1 MLNMMSSE
9 GITQHAGMDW
19 WQSDEGIW
27 YTRPIDG
34 SSDWVVDQSG
44 LGPSGISQAVQIT
57 DVESGQQSTVTFSG
71 PGEKYRVID
80 TVTAPDGTV
89 VEILEFKELL
99 GSSDVRTAEMLYFTK
114 RSGAKLKMIRIRLSG
129 SKVRVEPGALYFMK
143 GHLEM
148 KSSTAGGMLKGLKRK
163 MLSGETFFVNEI
175 HGVGEIYLE
184 PTFGHFFLHKL
195 NPNEPGVICDKGMF
209 YAGAGDLTVGAK
221 MQGKLSAGIFGGE
234 GWFQT
239 HITGNGV
246 AVLYVPVPKEEVMMY
261 NLDNEKLSVDG
272 NFALM
277 RHDSV
282 DFKVE
287 KSSKGIMSTL
297 VSGEGLLQTFVGSGK
312 VWIAPTQ
319 GVYEKLTSVKGLTN
333 LADNPS
339 SMGTNVKLGKKKR

>member
-1 MLNMMSSE
+1 MTGD

-27 YTRPIDG
+27 YYRPVDG
-34 SSDWVVDQSG
+34 SADWVVDESG
-44 LGPSGISQAVQIT
+44 LGPSGISKAVVMT
-57 DVESGQQSTVTFSG
+57 DVDSGQESTITFSG
-71 PGEKYRVID
+71 PGERYRVID
-80 TVTAPDGTV
+80 SVTAPDGTV
-89 VEILEFKELL
+89 VEILEYKELL

-143 GHLEM
+143 GQLEM
-148 KSSTAGGMLKGLKRK
+148 KSSTGGGMMKGMKRK
-163 MLSGETFFVNEI
+163 LLSGESFFVNEI
-175 HGVGEIYLE
+175 YGVGEIYLE
-184 PTFGHFFLHKL
+184 PTFGHFFLHQL
-195 NPNEPGVICDKGMF
+195 GQHEPGVICDKGMF
-209 YAGAGDLTVGAK
+209 YAGAGSLDVSAK

-239 HITGNGV
+239 HITGQGV
-246 AVLYVPVPKEEVMMY
+246 AVLYVPVPKEEVMLY
-261 NLDNEKLSVDG
+261 TLADEKLSVDG

-277 RHDSV
+277 RHDTV
-282 DFKVE
+282 TFKVE

-297 VSGEGLLQTFVGSGK
+297 VSGEGLLQTFQGSGK

-319 GVYEKLTSVKGLTN
+319 GVYEKLTSVKGLSN
-333 LADNPS
+333 LANNPA

>member
-1 MLNMMSSE
+1 
-9 GITQHAGMDW
+9 MDW

-27 YTRPIDG
+27 YKRSVDG
-34 SSDWVVDQSG
+34 SSDWVIDESG
-44 LGPSGISQAVQIT
+44 LGPAGISQALQIT
-57 DVESGQQSTVTFSG
+57 DVDTGAQSTISLSG
-71 PGEKYRVID
+71 PGERYRVID
-80 TVTAPDGTV
+80 SITAPDGTV
-89 VEILEFKELL
+89 VEILEYKELL

-114 RSGAKLKMIRIRLSG
+114 HAGAKLKMIRIRLSG

-143 GHLEM
+143 GQLEM
-148 KSSTAGGMLKGLKRK
+148 KSSTGGGMLKGMKRK
-163 MLSGETFFVNEI
+163 LLSGETFFVNEI
-175 HGVGEIYLE
+175 HGVGEVYLE
-184 PTFGHFFLHKL
+184 PTFGHFFLHNL

-209 YAGAGDLTVGAK
+209 YAGAGNLNVGAK
-221 MQGKLSAGIFGGE
+221 MQGKLSAGFFGGE

-239 HITGNGV
+239 HITGHGV
-246 AVLYVPVPKEEVMMY
+246 AILYVPVPKEEVMMY
-261 NLDNEKLSVDG
+261 VLDNEKLSVDG

-297 VSGEGLLQTFVGSGK
+297 VSGEGLLQTFAGSGK

-319 GVYEKLTSVKGLTN
+319 GVYEKLTSTKGLVN